1 MKACF
6 PGEVFI
12 LGWKCSC
19 LFLSLTN
26 IHGWHQKPF
35 FPDNVLGHSSNGFS
49 YFVSGLYM
57 FPLTNY
63 HKLGDLIGMYSLIV
77 LEAGSVKS
85 GRGPTPS
92 DGSRED
98 PSLCLPAPGGP

>member
-1 MKACF
+1 
-6 PGEVFI
+6 
-12 LGWKCSC
+12 
-19 LFLSLTN
+19 
-26 IHGWHQKPF
+26 
-35 FPDNVLGHSSNGFS
+35 
-49 YFVSGLYM
+49 M
-57 FPLTNY
+57 FPRVALTNY

-85 GRGPTPS
+85 GQGPTPS